1 MVAPSSVSASPPK
14 QHQQHQKPPSPT
26 KPSDSYHY
34 QPYEHIEEAP
44 PPPQPQVLLLPPH
57 QLSQQQQP
65 PKSLSDESSESDM
78 DSLRS
83 YHPPAKVIDVPSATR
98 LAKRLYYLDGFKKTD
113 VSRHL
118 SRNNEF
124 NQARIQWF
132 IIYMY

>member
-1 MVAPSSVSASPPK
+1 MVAPSSASPPK
-14 QHQQHQKPPSPT
+14 QHHQHQKPPSPT

-44 PPPQPQVLLLPPH
+44 PPQPQVLLLPPH
-57 QLSQQQQP
+57 QLSQQQP

-124 NQARIQWF
+124 NQARQSSAGLYIRLQS
-132 IIYMY
+132 